1 MRIMRLV
8 VFVIGAAL
16 LDATVTVLLK
26 EAGVYLGGFPT
37 MLKVAASWGLVY
49 VLVYHVFGAAKKR
62 PVQQPQS
69 SNDKSD
75 I

>member
-1 MRIMRLV
+1 MRIVRLV

-26 EAGVYLGGFPT
+26 EAGVYLGAFPT
-37 MLKVAASWGLVY
+37 MLKVAASWGLIY
-49 VLVYHVFGAAKKR
+49 FIVYHVFGAKQTA
-62 PVQQPQS
+62 QQPQAG
-69 SNDKSD
+69 NEKSE